1 MKPLLIFDYD
11 GTIHNTMGIY
21 EPAFRK
27 TQAMLEEEGLLSH
40 EDVSYD
46 RISGWLGMNS
56 VDMWNDFA
64 PDLSEDVKKRASE
77 SVMNMMSFD
86 ILEGKASWYE
96 GASGQL
102 DMLKAEGYTLVILS
116 NCRISYRDAHWKT
129 FEMDKW
135 FDRFY
140 DCESFGFKPKT
151 EIVRTILEEY
161 PGECIVIGDRKS
173 DLECAVSCGGR
184 FVACLYGYGR
194 DGELDGSDEYAYSV
208 SDIAGCIAR
217 IVQRDEDT
225 RLGNPRK
232 PTGSSGVKMLE
243 RMNESHSAL
252 TDWGLSFVK
261 MDKTADVLDIGCG
274 GGMTLKKL
282 SEMTEG
288 RVVGIDYSC
297 DSVMKSRETVCGKA
311 EVFECSVESM
321 PFMDNSF
328 DRIVT
333 VESFYFWPDP
343 AENLKEV
350 FRVLR
355 PGGVFQIISDTY
367 DNGRLSE
374 AARKNVQKYN
384 LFVPG
389 PEKLMEMLD
398 DAGFT
403 DNRIHLKD
411 GTSWICSE
419 SGKK

>member
-27 TQAMLEEEGLLSH
+27 TQAMLEEEGFLSH

-64 PDLSEDVKKRASE
+64 PGLPEYMKKRASE
-77 SVMNMMSFD
+77 NVMNLMSED
-86 ILEGKASWYE
+86 ILAGKASWYE
-96 GASGQL
+96 GASALL
-102 DMLKAEGYTLVILS
+102 DMLKAEGYTMVVLS

-129 FEMDKW
+129 FEMEKW

-161 PGECIVIGDRKS
+161 PGEYIVIGDRKS
-173 DLECAVSCGGR
+173 DMECAAACGGR
-184 FVACLYGYGR
+184 FVACIYGYGR

-208 SDIAGCIAR
+208 SDLSGCIDR
-217 IVQRDEDT
+217 IVIRDEDT

-232 PTGSSGVKMLE
+232 PSGSAGARMLE
-243 RMNESHSAL
+243 RMNESHSSL
-252 TDWGLSFVK
+252 TDWGLSFVV
-261 MDKTADVLDIGCG
+261 MDKDADVLDIGCG
-274 GGMTLKKL
+274 GGMTLRKL
-282 SEMTEG
+282 SEMTDG
-288 RVVGIDYSC
+288 RVAGIDYSP
-297 DSVMKSRETVCGKA
+297 DSVRKSLETVCGKA

-321 PFMDNSF
+321 PFSDSSF

-374 AARKNVQKYN
+374 AARKNVERYN

-389 PEKLMEMLD
+389 PEELLKMLS
-398 DAGFT
+398 DAGFA